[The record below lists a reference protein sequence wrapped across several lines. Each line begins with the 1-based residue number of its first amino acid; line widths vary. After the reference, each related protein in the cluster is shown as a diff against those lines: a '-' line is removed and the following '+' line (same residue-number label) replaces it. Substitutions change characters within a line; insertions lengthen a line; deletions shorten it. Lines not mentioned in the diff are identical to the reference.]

1 MDNKMNNITDNT
13 LLEIR
18 NIRASYKDF
27 PALKDVSLKIKEHTV
42 LGLVGESGSGKST
55 LAKVITGLLRE
66 DQGEIL
72 FEGESLMTGH
82 HTSGHDKNGAFG
94 KGMWKNRSR
103 QTRIQRQKIQMVFQ
117 NPEGS
122 LNPKHTIGTILSDA
136 MLFHKITDRTH
147 VKEACQEW
155 VCRMELPEDTLERY
169 PSSFS
174 GGQKQRIAL
183 ARALCVS
190 PKLLI
195 ADEPTSALD
204 VSVQQR
210 ILQLIKELK
219 QEMGLTILFIS
230 HDMGVIYDIC
240 DEVAVMKDG
249 RIEEIGEKADFFANP
264 KTEYGKQLLDSVPKL
279 PYLE

>member
-1 MDNKMNNITDNT
+1 MDNKINNITDNT

-55 LAKVITGLLRE
+55 LAKVITGLLKE
-66 DQGEIL
+66 DEGEIF

-94 KGMWKNRSR
+94 RRMWSHRFS

-136 MLFHKITDRTH
+136 MLFHKITDRAH

-155 VCRMELPEDTLERY
+155 VRRMELPEDTLLRY

-249 RIEEIGEKADFFANP
+249 RIEEIGKKEEFFANP

-279 PYLE
+279 PYLG

>member
-1 MDNKMNNITDNT
+1 MQKSDV

-18 NIRASYKDF
+18 NIQASYKEY
-27 PALKDVSLKIKEHTV
+27 PALNNVSLDIKRNTV

-55 LAKVITGLLRE
+55 LAKVITGLLQA
-66 DQGEIL
+66 DMGEVV
-72 FEGESLMTGH
+72 FDGEMLYSKKKHLH
-82 HTSGHDKNGAFG
+82 
-94 KGMWKNRSR
+94 RR
-103 QTRIQRQKIQMVFQ
+103 QQCKQIQMVFQ

-122 LNPKHTIGTILSDA
+122 LNPKHTIEKILSDA
-136 MLFHKITDRTH
+136 MLFHKITDRVH
-147 VKEACQEW
+147 VKEKCQEW
-155 VCRMELPEDTLERY
+155 VQRMELPEDTLSRF

-190 PKLLI
+190 PKFLI

-204 VSVQQR
+204 VSVQLR
-210 ILQLIKELK
+210 MLQLIKELK

-249 RIEEIGEKADFFANP
+249 KIEETGEKEAFFENP
-264 KTEYGKQLLDSVPKL
+264 KTEYGKLLLDSVPTL

>member
-1 MDNKMNNITDNT
+1 MQKSDV

-18 NIRASYKDF
+18 NIQASYKEY
-27 PALKDVSLKIKEHTV
+27 PALNNVSLDIKKNTV

-55 LAKVITGLLRE
+55 LAKVITGLLQA
-66 DQGEIL
+66 DTGEVV
-72 FEGESLMTGH
+72 FDGEMLYSKKKHLH
-82 HTSGHDKNGAFG
+82 RKQQC
-94 KGMWKNRSR
+94 K
-103 QTRIQRQKIQMVFQ
+103 QIQMVFQ

-122 LNPKHTIGTILSDA
+122 LNPKHTIEKILSDA
-136 MLFHKITDRTH
+136 MLFHKVTDRAH
-147 VKEACQEW
+147 VKEKCQEW
-155 VCRMELPEDTLERY
+155 VQRMEFPEDTLSRF

-190 PKLLI
+190 PKFLI

-204 VSVQQR
+204 VSVQLR
-210 ILQLIKELK
+210 MLQLIKELK
-219 QEMGLTILFIS
+219 REMGLTILFIS

-249 RIEEIGEKADFFANP
+249 KIEETGEKKAFFENP
-264 KTEYGKQLLDSVPKL
+264 KTEYGKLLLDSVPTL

>member
-1 MDNKMNNITDNT
+1 MQKSDV

-18 NIRASYKDF
+18 NIQASYKEY
-27 PALKDVSLKIKEHTV
+27 PALNNVSLDIKKNTV

-55 LAKVITGLLRE
+55 LAKVITGLLQA
-66 DQGEIL
+66 DTGEVV
-72 FEGESLMTGH
+72 FDGEMLYSKKKHLH
-82 HTSGHDKNGAFG
+82 RKQQC
-94 KGMWKNRSR
+94 K
-103 QTRIQRQKIQMVFQ
+103 QIQMVFQ

-122 LNPKHTIGTILSDA
+122 LNPKHTIEKILSDA
-136 MLFHKITDRTH
+136 MLFHKVTDRVH
-147 VKEACQEW
+147 VKEKCQEW
-155 VCRMELPEDTLERY
+155 VQRMELPEDTLSRF

-190 PKLLI
+190 PKFLI

-204 VSVQQR
+204 VSVQLR
-210 ILQLIKELK
+210 MLQLIKELK
-219 QEMGLTILFIS
+219 REMGLTILFIS

-249 RIEEIGEKADFFANP
+249 KIEETGEKKAFFAKP
-264 KTEYGKQLLDSVPKL
+264 KTEYGKLLLDSVPTL

>member
-1 MDNKMNNITDNT
+1 MDNA

-27 PALKDVSLKIKEHTV
+27 PALKDVSLTVKANTV

-55 LAKVITGLLRE
+55 LAKVITGLLKE
-66 DQGEIL
+66 DDGKIF
-72 FEGESLMTGH
+72 FEGELLTRQ
-82 HTSGHDKNGAFG
+82 
-94 KGMWKNRSR
+94 NRFS
-103 QTRIQRQKIQMVFQ
+103 QTRMQRQKIQMVFQ

-122 LNPKHTIGTILSDA
+122 LNPKHTIGKILSDA
-136 MLFHKITDRTH
+136 MLFHKITDRAH

-155 VCRMELPEDTLERY
+155 VRRMELPEDTLSRF
-169 PSSFS
+169 PASFS

-249 RIEEIGEKADFFANP
+249 KIEETGEKEAFFENP
-264 KTEYGKQLLDSVPKL
+264 KTEYGRLLLDSVPKL
-279 PYLE
+279 PYLG

>member
-1 MDNKMNNITDNT
+1 MDNA

-27 PALKDVSLKIKEHTV
+27 PALKDVSLTVKANTV

-55 LAKVITGLLRE
+55 LAKVITGLLKE
-66 DQGEIL
+66 DDGKIF
-72 FEGESLMTGH
+72 FEGELLTRQ
-82 HTSGHDKNGAFG
+82 
-94 KGMWKNRSR
+94 NRFS
-103 QTRIQRQKIQMVFQ
+103 QTRMQRQKIQMVFQ

-122 LNPKHTIGTILSDA
+122 LNPKHTIGKILSDA
-136 MLFHKITDRTH
+136 MLFHKITDRAH

-155 VCRMELPEDTLERY
+155 VRRMELPEDTLSRF
-169 PSSFS
+169 PASFS

-249 RIEEIGEKADFFANP
+249 KIEEAGEKEAFFENP
-264 KTEYGKQLLDSVPKL
+264 KTEYGRLLLDSVPKL
-279 PYLE
+279 PYLG

>member
-1 MDNKMNNITDNT
+1 MQKSDV

-18 NIRASYKDF
+18 NIQASYKEY
-27 PALKDVSLKIKEHTV
+27 PALNKVSLDIKKNTV

-55 LAKVITGLLRE
+55 LAKVITGLLQA
-66 DQGEIL
+66 DTGEVV
-72 FEGESLMTGH
+72 FDGEMLYSKKKHLH
-82 HTSGHDKNGAFG
+82 RKQQC
-94 KGMWKNRSR
+94 K
-103 QTRIQRQKIQMVFQ
+103 QIQMVFQ

-122 LNPKHTIGTILSDA
+122 LNPKHTIEKILSDA
-136 MLFHKITDRTH
+136 MLFHKVTDRAH
-147 VKEACQEW
+147 VKKKCQEW
-155 VCRMELPEDTLERY
+155 VQRMELPEDTLSRF

-190 PKLLI
+190 PKFLI

-204 VSVQQR
+204 VSVQLR
-210 ILQLIKELK
+210 MLQLIKELK
-219 QEMGLTILFIS
+219 REMGLTILFIS

-249 RIEEIGEKADFFANP
+249 KIEETGEKKTFFENP
-264 KTEYGKQLLDSVPKL
+264 KTEYGKLLLDSVPIL

>member
-1 MDNKMNNITDNT
+1 MQKSDV

-18 NIRASYKDF
+18 NIQASYKEY
-27 PALKDVSLKIKEHTV
+27 PALNKVSLDIKKNTV

-55 LAKVITGLLRE
+55 LAKVITGLLQA
-66 DQGEIL
+66 DTGEVV
-72 FEGESLMTGH
+72 FDGEMLYSKKKHLH
-82 HTSGHDKNGAFG
+82 RKQQC
-94 KGMWKNRSR
+94 K
-103 QTRIQRQKIQMVFQ
+103 QIQMVFQ

-122 LNPKHTIGTILSDA
+122 LNPKHTIEKILSDA
-136 MLFHKITDRTH
+136 MLFHKVTDRAH
-147 VKEACQEW
+147 VKKKCQEW
-155 VCRMELPEDTLERY
+155 VQRMELPEDTLSRF

-190 PKLLI
+190 PKFLI

-204 VSVQQR
+204 VSVQLR
-210 ILQLIKELK
+210 MLQLIKELK
-219 QEMGLTILFIS
+219 REMGLTILFIS

-249 RIEEIGEKADFFANP
+249 KIEETGEKEAFFANP
-264 KTEYGKQLLDSVPKL
+264 KTEYGKLLLDSVPTL

>member
-1 MDNKMNNITDNT
+1 MQKSDV

-18 NIRASYKDF
+18 NIQASYKEY
-27 PALKDVSLKIKEHTV
+27 PALNKVSLDIKKNTV

-55 LAKVITGLLRE
+55 LAKVITGLLQA
-66 DQGEIL
+66 DTGEVV
-72 FEGESLMTGH
+72 FDGEMLYSKKKHLH
-82 HTSGHDKNGAFG
+82 RKQQC
-94 KGMWKNRSR
+94 K
-103 QTRIQRQKIQMVFQ
+103 QIQMVFQ

-122 LNPKHTIGTILSDA
+122 LNPKHTIEKILSDA
-136 MLFHKITDRTH
+136 MLFHKVTDRAH
-147 VKEACQEW
+147 VKKKCQEW
-155 VCRMELPEDTLERY
+155 VQRMELPEDTLSRF

-190 PKLLI
+190 PKFLI

-204 VSVQQR
+204 VSVQLR
-210 ILQLIKELK
+210 MLQLIKELK
-219 QEMGLTILFIS
+219 REMGLTILFIS

-249 RIEEIGEKADFFANP
+249 KIEETGEKKAFFENP
-264 KTEYGKQLLDSVPKL
+264 KTEYGKLLLDSVPTL

>member
-1 MDNKMNNITDNT
+1 MQKSDVF
-13 LLEIR
+13 LEIR
-18 NIRASYKDF
+18 NIQASYKEY
-27 PALKDVSLKIKEHTV
+27 PALNNVSLDIKKNTV

-55 LAKVITGLLRE
+55 LAKVITGLLQA
-66 DQGEIL
+66 DTGEVV
-72 FEGESLMTGH
+72 FDGEMLYSKKKHLH
-82 HTSGHDKNGAFG
+82 CKQQC
-94 KGMWKNRSR
+94 K
-103 QTRIQRQKIQMVFQ
+103 QIQMVFQ

-122 LNPKHTIGTILSDA
+122 LNPKHTIEKILSDA
-136 MLFHKITDRTH
+136 MLFHKVTDRVH
-147 VKEACQEW
+147 VKEKCQEW
-155 VCRMELPEDTLERY
+155 VQRMELPEDTLSRF

-190 PKLLI
+190 PKFLI

-204 VSVQQR
+204 VSVQLR
-210 ILQLIKELK
+210 MLQLIKELK
-219 QEMGLTILFIS
+219 REMGLTILFIS

-249 RIEEIGEKADFFANP
+249 KIEETGEKEAFFANP
-264 KTEYGKQLLDSVPKL
+264 KTEYGKLLLDSVPTL

>member
-1 MDNKMNNITDNT
+1 MQKSDV

-18 NIRASYKDF
+18 NIQASYKEY
-27 PALKDVSLKIKEHTV
+27 PALNNVSLDIKKNTV

-55 LAKVITGLLRE
+55 LAKVITGLLQA
-66 DQGEIL
+66 DTGEVV
-72 FEGESLMTGH
+72 FDGEMLYSKKKHLH
-82 HTSGHDKNGAFG
+82 RKQQC
-94 KGMWKNRSR
+94 K
-103 QTRIQRQKIQMVFQ
+103 QIQMVFQ

-122 LNPKHTIGTILSDA
+122 LNPKHTIGKILSDA

-147 VKEACQEW
+147 VKEKCEEW
-155 VCRMELPEDTLERY
+155 IKRMELPEDTLSRY
-169 PSSFS
+169 PASFS

-190 PKLLI
+190 PKFLI

-204 VSVQQR
+204 VSVQLR
-210 ILQLIKELK
+210 MLQLIKELK
-219 QEMGLTILFIS
+219 REMGLTILFIS

-249 RIEEIGEKADFFANP
+249 KIEETGEKKAFFENP
-264 KTEYGKQLLDSVPKL
+264 KTEYGKLLLDSVPTL

>member
-1 MDNKMNNITDNT
+1 MQKSDV

-18 NIRASYKDF
+18 NIQASYKEY
-27 PALKDVSLKIKEHTV
+27 PALNNVSLDIRKNTV

-55 LAKVITGLLRE
+55 LAKVITGLLQA
-66 DQGEIL
+66 DTGEVV
-72 FEGESLMTGH
+72 FDGEMLYSKKKHLH
-82 HTSGHDKNGAFG
+82 RKQQC
-94 KGMWKNRSR
+94 K
-103 QTRIQRQKIQMVFQ
+103 QIQMVFQ

-122 LNPKHTIGTILSDA
+122 LNPKHTIEKILSDA
-136 MLFHKITDRTH
+136 MLFHKVTDRVH
-147 VKEACQEW
+147 VKEKCQEW
-155 VCRMELPEDTLERY
+155 VQRMELPEDTLSRF

-190 PKLLI
+190 PKFLI

-204 VSVQQR
+204 VSVQLR
-210 ILQLIKELK
+210 MLQLIKELK
-219 QEMGLTILFIS
+219 REMGLTILFIS

-249 RIEEIGEKADFFANP
+249 KIEETGEKEAFFANP
-264 KTEYGKQLLDSVPKL
+264 KTEYGKLLLDSVPTL

>member
-1 MDNKMNNITDNT
+1 MDNKMNNILDNT

-55 LAKVITGLLRE
+55 LAKVITGLLKE
-66 DQGEIL
+66 DEGTML
-72 FEGESLMTGH
+72 FEGEPL
-82 HTSGHDKNGAFG
+82 
-94 KGMWKNRSR
+94 NRHFS
-103 QTRIQRQKIQMVFQ
+103 QKRIQRQKIQMVFQ

-122 LNPKHTIGTILSDA
+122 LNPKHTIGKILSDA
-136 MLFHKITDRTH
+136 MLFHKITDRAH

-155 VCRMELPEDTLERY
+155 VHRMELPEDTLSRF

-249 RIEEIGEKADFFANP
+249 KIEENGEKEAFFANP
-264 KTEYGKQLLDSVPKL
+264 KTEYGRLLLDSVPKL

>member
-1 MDNKMNNITDNT
+1 MQKSDV

-18 NIRASYKDF
+18 NIQASYKEY
-27 PALKDVSLKIKEHTV
+27 PALNNVSLDIKKNTV

-55 LAKVITGLLRE
+55 LAKVITGLLQA
-66 DQGEIL
+66 DTGEVV
-72 FEGESLMTGH
+72 FDGEMLYSKKKHLH
-82 HTSGHDKNGAFG
+82 RKQQC
-94 KGMWKNRSR
+94 K
-103 QTRIQRQKIQMVFQ
+103 QIQMVFQ

-122 LNPKHTIGTILSDA
+122 LNPKHTIEKILSDA
-136 MLFHKITDRTH
+136 MLFHKITDRAH
-147 VKEACQEW
+147 VKKKCQEW
-155 VCRMELPEDTLERY
+155 VQRMELPEDTLSRF

-190 PKLLI
+190 PKFLI

-204 VSVQQR
+204 VSVQLR
-210 ILQLIKELK
+210 MLQLIKELK

-249 RIEEIGEKADFFANP
+249 KIEETGEKKAFFENP
-264 KTEYGKQLLDSVPKL
+264 KTEYGKLLLDSVPTL

>member
-1 MDNKMNNITDNT
+1 MQKSDV

-18 NIRASYKDF
+18 NIQASYKEY
-27 PALKDVSLKIKEHTV
+27 PALNNVSLDIKKNTV

-55 LAKVITGLLRE
+55 LAKVITGLLQA
-66 DQGEIL
+66 DTGEVV
-72 FEGESLMTGH
+72 FDGEMLYSKKKHLH
-82 HTSGHDKNGAFG
+82 RKQQC
-94 KGMWKNRSR
+94 K
-103 QTRIQRQKIQMVFQ
+103 QIQMVFQ

-122 LNPKHTIGTILSDA
+122 LNPKHTIEKILSDA
-136 MLFHKITDRTH
+136 MLFHKVTDRAH
-147 VKEACQEW
+147 VKEKCQEW
-155 VCRMELPEDTLERY
+155 VQRMKLPEDTLSRF

-190 PKLLI
+190 PKFLI

-204 VSVQQR
+204 VSVQLR
-210 ILQLIKELK
+210 MLQLIKELK

-249 RIEEIGEKADFFANP
+249 KIEETGEKEAFFANP
-264 KTEYGKQLLDSVPKL
+264 KTEYGKLLLDSVPTL

>member
-1 MDNKMNNITDNT
+1 MQKSDV

-18 NIRASYKDF
+18 NIQASYKEY
-27 PALKDVSLKIKEHTV
+27 PALNNVSLDIKKNTV

-55 LAKVITGLLRE
+55 LAKVITGLLQADTGE
-66 DQGEIL
+66 VVFDGEIL
-72 FEGESLMTGH
+72 YSKKKHLH
-82 HTSGHDKNGAFG
+82 RKQQC
-94 KGMWKNRSR
+94 K
-103 QTRIQRQKIQMVFQ
+103 QIQMVFQ

-122 LNPKHTIGTILSDA
+122 LNPKHTIEKILSDA
-136 MLFHKITDRTH
+136 MLFHKVTDRVH
-147 VKEACQEW
+147 VKEKCQEW
-155 VCRMELPEDTLERY
+155 VQRMELPEDTLSRF

-190 PKLLI
+190 PKFLI

-204 VSVQQR
+204 VSVQLR
-210 ILQLIKELK
+210 MLQLIKELK
-219 QEMGLTILFIS
+219 REMGLTILFIS

-249 RIEEIGEKADFFANP
+249 KIEETGEKEAFFANP
-264 KTEYGKQLLDSVPKL
+264 KTEYGKLLLDSVPTL

>member
-1 MDNKMNNITDNT
+1 MQKSDV

-18 NIRASYKDF
+18 NILASYKEY
-27 PALKDVSLKIKEHTV
+27 PALNNVSLDIKKNTV

-55 LAKVITGLLRE
+55 LAKVITGLLQA
-66 DQGEIL
+66 DTGEVV
-72 FEGESLMTGH
+72 FDGEMLYSKKKHLH
-82 HTSGHDKNGAFG
+82 RKQQC
-94 KGMWKNRSR
+94 K
-103 QTRIQRQKIQMVFQ
+103 QIQMVFQ

-122 LNPKHTIGTILSDA
+122 LNPKHTIEKILSDA
-136 MLFHKITDRTH
+136 MLFHKVTDRAH
-147 VKEACQEW
+147 VKEMCQEW
-155 VCRMELPEDTLERY
+155 VQRMELPEDTLSRF

-190 PKLLI
+190 PKFLI

-204 VSVQQR
+204 VSVQLR
-210 ILQLIKELK
+210 MLQLIKELK
-219 QEMGLTILFIS
+219 REMGLTILFIS

-249 RIEEIGEKADFFANP
+249 KIEETGEKEAFFANP
-264 KTEYGKQLLDSVPKL
+264 KTEYGKLLLDSVPTL

>member
-1 MDNKMNNITDNT
+1 MDTRLDP

-27 PALKDVSLKIKEHTV
+27 PALKDVSLTIKENTV

-55 LAKVITGLLRE
+55 LAKVITGLLKK
-66 DQGEIL
+66 DAGEIF
-72 FEGESLMTGH
+72 FEGDPLIIGNH
-82 HTSGHDKNGAFG
+82 FLQQ
-94 KGMWKNRSR
+94 NRM
-103 QTRIQRQKIQMVFQ
+103 QRQKIQMVFQ

-122 LNPKHTIGTILSDA
+122 LNPKHTIGKILTDA
-136 MLFHKITDRTH
+136 MLFHKITDRTY
-147 VKEACQEW
+147 VKTACQEW
-155 VCRMELPEDTLERY
+155 VRRMELPEDTLFRY

-249 RIEEIGEKADFFANP
+249 QIEETGDKEAFFTNP
-264 KTEYGKQLLDSVPKL
+264 KTEYGKLLLDSVPKL

>member
-1 MDNKMNNITDNT
+1 MQKSDV

-18 NIRASYKDF
+18 NIQASYKEY
-27 PALKDVSLKIKEHTV
+27 PALNNVSLDIKKNTV

-55 LAKVITGLLRE
+55 LAKVITGLLQA
-66 DQGEIL
+66 DTGEVV
-72 FEGESLMTGH
+72 FDGEMLYSKKKHLH
-82 HTSGHDKNGAFG
+82 RKQQC
-94 KGMWKNRSR
+94 K
-103 QTRIQRQKIQMVFQ
+103 QIQMVFQ

-122 LNPKHTIGTILSDA
+122 LNPKHTIEKILSDA
-136 MLFHKITDRTH
+136 MLFHKVTDRVH
-147 VKEACQEW
+147 VKEKCQEW
-155 VCRMELPEDTLERY
+155 VQRMELPEDTLSRF

-190 PKLLI
+190 PKFLI

-204 VSVQQR
+204 VSVQLR
-210 ILQLIKELK
+210 MLQLIKELK
-219 QEMGLTILFIS
+219 REMGLTILFIS

-249 RIEEIGEKADFFANP
+249 KIEETGEKEAFFEHP
-264 KTEYGKQLLDSVPKL
+264 KTEYGKLLLDSVPTL
-279 PYLE
+279 LYLE

>member
-1 MDNKMNNITDNT
+1 MQKSDV

-18 NIRASYKDF
+18 NIQASYKEY
-27 PALKDVSLKIKEHTV
+27 PALNNVSLDIKKNTV
-42 LGLVGESGSGKST
+42 FGLVGESGSGKST
-55 LAKVITGLLRE
+55 LAKVITGLLQA
-66 DQGEIL
+66 DTGEVV
-72 FEGESLMTGH
+72 FDGEMLYSKKKHLH
-82 HTSGHDKNGAFG
+82 RKQQC
-94 KGMWKNRSR
+94 K
-103 QTRIQRQKIQMVFQ
+103 QIQMVFQ

-122 LNPKHTIGTILSDA
+122 LNPKHTIEKILSDA
-136 MLFHKITDRTH
+136 MLFHKVTDRAH
-147 VKEACQEW
+147 VKEKCQEW
-155 VCRMELPEDTLERY
+155 VQRMELPEDTLSRF

-190 PKLLI
+190 PKFLI

-204 VSVQQR
+204 VSVQLR
-210 ILQLIKELK
+210 MLQLIKELK
-219 QEMGLTILFIS
+219 REMGLTILFIS

-249 RIEEIGEKADFFANP
+249 KIEETGEKEAFFAKP
-264 KTEYGKQLLDSVPKL
+264 KTEYGKLLLDSVPTL